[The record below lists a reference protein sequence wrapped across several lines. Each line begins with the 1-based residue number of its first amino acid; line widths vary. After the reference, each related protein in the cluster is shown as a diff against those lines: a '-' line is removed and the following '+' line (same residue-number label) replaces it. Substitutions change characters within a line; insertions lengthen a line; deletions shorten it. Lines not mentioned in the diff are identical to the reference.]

1 MLPSPPALVPDLLPV
16 ALPGAVGGTI
26 CRRAPSRRAAAG
38 AGLATAATAAG
49 LAAGAFTLDA
59 GAGFGPAGLAAAGEL
74 AVLAASAASGWRTAR
89 RACRHWRACWRTT
102 WAASSALIFATSSLD
117 GTRST
122 VPLRRRLTSSPRKAS
137 GLACSSASMVCSRL
151 KLRRR
156 SSPLAIFDS
165 DSPGLI
171 GPYCMGSAAGPAS
184 AIGAIATGAG
194 RAGCG
199 AGTAMEAAG
208 ASAGARTG
216 TGAAGDGGL
225 AAVTGARACGTTG
238 AAGSGRCTNAG
249 AGVCGMLTSG
259 GNAAPAVLGASIS
272 AEYSRTSRPA
282 PQSTSIRKLSTGCST
297 GRIVVTRMT
306 GLPLASLPR
315 LNCRSAATPLG
326 GARPT
331 RRKVSG
337 EASRACSAAN
347 SPGVVETMGI
357 SASSGW
363 LRLLLTWI

>member
-1 MLPSPPALVPDLLPV
+1 
-16 ALPGAVGGTI
+16 
-26 CRRAPSRRAAAG
+26 
-38 AGLATAATAAG
+38 
-49 LAAGAFTLDA
+49 
-59 GAGFGPAGLAAAGEL
+59 
-74 AVLAASAASGWRTAR
+74 
-89 RACRHWRACWRTT
+89 
-102 WAASSALIFATSSLD
+102 
-117 GTRST
+117 
-122 VPLRRRLTSSPRKAS
+122 
-137 GLACSSASMVCSRL
+137 MVWSRL

-171 GPYCMGSAAGPAS
+171 GPYCAGSGPGSAAGTA
-184 AIGAIATGAG
+184 ATGAE
-194 RAGCG
+194 RTGCG
-199 AGTAMEAAG
+199 TGNALDGVG
-208 ASAGARTG
+208 ASAGMG
-216 TGAAGDGGL
+216 TDSGAAVEDGVTAGADGRAAGAAG
-225 AAVTGARACGTTG
+225 T
-238 AAGSGRCTNAG
+238 AGSGRRTSAG
-249 AGVCGMLTSG
+249 AGVCGALTSG
-259 GNAAPAVLGASIS
+259 GKAAPAVLGASIS

-297 GRIVVTRMT
+297 GRIVVTRIT

-337 EASRACSAAN
+337 EASRACSAAS

-363 LRLLLTWI
+363 LRLLLTWIWPRPSAHALPAASNSAATTAVRNVPIT